1 MSMTFVY
8 ICKIIRCTS
17 IHDIVCSMCIDL
29 YVDKHLVYT
38 TCEDTTNVSY
48 LSNISNATNAPNI
61 SNTNATNVSYVP
73 STTNVSYVSNISNT
87 NATITTNVP
96 NISNATIYTL
106 RSSPSPSIKL
116 TTQGTD
122 STLAMPSTMPMTNTT
137 TTPSSNISSNIRT
150 DVVEQDTTL
159 IIVLSTLTPLLLT
172 LMAWVYYRWK
182 MKHLKVLPVSC
193 KSKSVRKP
201 ETPVMVQSPLSVTF
215 NER

>member
-1 MSMTFVY
+1 
-8 ICKIIRCTS
+8 
-17 IHDIVCSMCIDL
+17 MCIDL

-48 LSNISNATNAPNI
+48 ISNISNISNATNAPNI
-61 SNTNATNVSYVP
+61 SNTNVSYVP
-73 STTNVSYVSNISNT
+73 STTNISETNVSYVSNISNT

-116 TTQGTD
+116 TKQGTD

-137 TTPSSNISSNIRT
+137 TTPSSNISSNIGT